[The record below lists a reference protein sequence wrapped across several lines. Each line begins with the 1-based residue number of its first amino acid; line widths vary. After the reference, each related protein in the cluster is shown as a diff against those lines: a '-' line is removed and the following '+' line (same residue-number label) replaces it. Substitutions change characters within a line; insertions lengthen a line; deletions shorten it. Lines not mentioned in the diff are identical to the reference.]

1 MPRILRV
8 ERSTLPRAALQVS
21 REGPPRTSV
30 PVPRAPVT
38 ARPSPLPAT
47 PRGLTFLLLLLIA
60 ISALGTPYYLAST
73 AERVR
78 SPWHLW
84 LRPSG
89 YVGQTAGIIALL
101 IFLFLWLYPFRK
113 KYRWLAWTGSMSRW
127 MDTHVLV
134 ALALPL
140 IAAIHA
146 SWRFEGLI
154 GLGYLSMLV
163 VCASGIAG
171 RYLYVRIPRGQSGLE
186 LSAEETAAQRDALIL
201 QIATQTGLTVDEI
214 EATLR
219 PDPSPTDGLGV
230 FQSIGRMLRD
240 DLVRRRAARK
250 LRSLVES
257 RNGTSRRLDRRALR
271 TVLRLANRE
280 MALTQQAR
288 MLEVTHRLFRYWH
301 VAHRPFAI
309 TALVAVL
316 IHVGVVVALG
326 ATWFW

>member
-1 MPRILRV
+1 MKRTVDPGPLRLATSPRLV
-8 ERSTLPRAALQVS
+8 TTNVAPPSQVGGETNPPRAA
-21 REGPPRTSV
+21 TK
-30 PVPRAPVT
+30 
-38 ARPSPLPAT
+38 PAT
-47 PRGLTFLLLLLIA
+47 PRGLAAVLGILVA
-60 ISALGTPYYLAST
+60 ISVIGAPYYLAAP

-78 SPWHLW
+78 SPWHPW

-89 YVGQTAGIIALL
+89 YLGQAAGVLALL

-127 MDTHVLV
+127 MDAHVLV

-146 SWRFEGLI
+146 SWRFDGLI

-186 LSAEETAAQRDALIL
+186 LSAEDTAAQRNELIL
-201 QIATQTGLTVDEI
+201 QIATETGLPREEI
-214 EATLR
+214 ERTLR
-219 PDPSPTDGLGV
+219 SDPSPTEGIGLVRSVGL
-230 FQSIGRMLRD
+230 MLKD
-240 DLVRRRAARK
+240 DLDRRRAARV
-250 LRSLVES
+250 LQRQVEA
-257 RNGTSRRLDRRALR
+257 RNGTARRLDRRALR

-288 MLEVTHRLFRYWH
+288 MLGVTQRLFRYWH

>member
-1 MPRILRV
+1 MKRTVRPGQLRLATSRRPATTNV
-8 ERSTLPRAALQVS
+8 APPSQVGGETNPPRAA
-21 REGPPRTSV
+21 TK
-30 PVPRAPVT
+30 
-38 ARPSPLPAT
+38 PAT
-47 PRGLTFLLLLLIA
+47 PRGLAAVLGILVA
-60 ISALGTPYYLAST
+60 ISVIGAPYYLAAP

-78 SPWHLW
+78 SPWHPW

-89 YVGQTAGIIALL
+89 YLGQTAGVLALL

-127 MDTHVLV
+127 MDAHVLV

-146 SWRFEGLI
+146 SWRFDGLI

-171 RYLYVRIPRGQSGLE
+171 RYLYVRIPRSQSGLE
-186 LSAEETAAQRDALIL
+186 LSAEETAAQRNELIL
-201 QIATQTGLTVDEI
+201 QIATETGLTREEI
-214 EATLR
+214 EGTLR
-219 PDPSPTDGLGV
+219 SDPSPTEGTGMVRSVGL
-230 FQSIGRMLRD
+230 MLKD
-240 DLVRRRAARK
+240 DLDRRRAARV
-250 LRSLVES
+250 LRRQVEA
-257 RNGTSRRLDRRALR
+257 RNGTARRLDRRALR

-288 MLEVTHRLFRYWH
+288 MLGVTQRLFRYWH

>member
-1 MPRILRV
+1 MKRTVHPGALRLAPSPRPGTPKVEPRIDS
-8 ERSTLPRAALQVS
+8 EASPARAA
-21 REGPPRTSV
+21 TK
-30 PVPRAPVT
+30 
-38 ARPSPLPAT
+38 PAT
-47 PRGLTFLLLLLIA
+47 PRGLAAVLAALVA
-60 ISALGTPYYLAST
+60 ISLIGAPYYFAAP

-78 SPWHLW
+78 SIWHPW

-89 YVGQTAGIIALL
+89 YIGQSAGILALL

-127 MDTHVLV
+127 MDAHVLV

-186 LSAEETAAQRDALIL
+186 LSAEETAAQRSELIRR
-201 QIATQTGLTVDEI
+201 IASQTGLPAAEI
-214 EATLR
+214 EATLQ
-219 PDPSPTDGLGV
+219 PDPSPTEGLGL
-230 FQSIGRMLRD
+230 FRSIGLMLKD
-240 DLVRRRAARK
+240 DLSRRRAAK
-250 LRSLVES
+250 ALRDQVEQ
-257 RNGTSRRLDRRALR
+257 RNGTARRLDRRTLR
-271 TVLRLANRE
+271 AVLRLANRE

>member
-1 MPRILRV
+1 V
-8 ERSTLPRAALQVS
+8 
-21 REGPPRTSV
+21 
-30 PVPRAPVT
+30 
-38 ARPSPLPAT
+38 
-47 PRGLTFLLLLLIA
+47 LLIA
-60 ISALGTPYYLAST
+60 ISALGAPYYLAST

-89 YVGQTAGIIALL
+89 YVGQTAGVVALL

-127 MDTHVLV
+127 MDAHVLV

-146 SWRFEGLI
+146 SWRFDGLI
-154 GLGYLSMLV
+154 GLGYFAMLV

-186 LSAEETAAQRDALIL
+186 LSAEETAAQRNALIL

-219 PDPSPTDGLGV
+219 PDPSPTEGLGV
-230 FQSIGRMLRD
+230 LQSIGRMLRD

-257 RNGTSRRLDRRALR
+257 RNGTSRRLDRRTLR

-288 MLEVTHRLFRYWH
+288 MLGVTHRLFRYWH

>member
-1 MPRILRV
+1 MKRTVRPGPIRLATHPRSATTKVMPPPRV
-8 ERSTLPRAALQVS
+8 GGETNPPRAA
-21 REGPPRTSV
+21 
-30 PVPRAPVT
+30 AK
-38 ARPSPLPAT
+38 PAT
-47 PRGLTFLLLLLIA
+47 PQGLAAVLAVLVA
-60 ISALGTPYYLAST
+60 ISVIGAPYYLAAP

-78 SPWHLW
+78 SQWHPW

-89 YVGQTAGIIALL
+89 YIGQSAGIMALL

-127 MDTHVLV
+127 MDAHVLV

-154 GLGYLSMLV
+154 GLGYLSMIV
-163 VCASGIAG
+163 VCLSGIAG

-186 LSAEETAAQRDALIL
+186 LSAEETAAQRNELIL
-201 QIATQTGLTVDEI
+201 QIATQTGLTAEEI
-214 EATLR
+214 EGTLR
-219 PDPSPTDGLGV
+219 SDPSPTEGIGLVRSVGL
-230 FQSIGRMLRD
+230 MLKD
-240 DLVRRRAARK
+240 DLDRRRAARV
-250 LRSLVES
+250 LRRQVEG
-257 RNGTSRRLDRRALR
+257 RNGTARRLDRRALR

-288 MLEVTHRLFRYWH
+288 MLGVTQRLFRYWH

-316 IHVGVVVALG
+316 IHVGVVVSLG

>member
-1 MPRILRV
+1 L
-8 ERSTLPRAALQVS
+8 AAVLAVLVVIS
-21 REGPPRTSV
+21 
-30 PVPRAPVT
+30 
-38 ARPSPLPAT
+38 
-47 PRGLTFLLLLLIA
+47 LIGA
-60 ISALGTPYYLAST
+60 PYYLAAP

-78 SPWHLW
+78 STWHPW

-89 YVGQTAGIIALL
+89 YIGQSAGIMALL

-127 MDTHVLV
+127 MDAHVLV

-154 GLGYLSMLV
+154 GLGYLSMIV
-163 VCASGIAG
+163 VCLSGIAG
-171 RYLYVRIPRGQSGLE
+171 RYLYVRIPRGQTGLE
-186 LSAEETAAQRDALIL
+186 LSAEETAAQRKSLL
-201 QIATQTGLTVDEI
+201 LEIATQTGLSAEEVEQS
-214 EATLR
+214 LR
-219 PDPSPTDGLGV
+219 SDPTPTEGLGIWGSV
-230 FQSIGRMLRD
+230 VRMIQD
-240 DLVRRRAARK
+240 DRARWRAAHQLRRRVAA
-250 LRSLVES
+250 
-257 RNGTSRRLDRRALR
+257 RNGTARRLDRRTLSR
-271 TVLRLANRE
+271 VLRLANRE

-301 VAHRPFAI
+301 IAHRPFAI